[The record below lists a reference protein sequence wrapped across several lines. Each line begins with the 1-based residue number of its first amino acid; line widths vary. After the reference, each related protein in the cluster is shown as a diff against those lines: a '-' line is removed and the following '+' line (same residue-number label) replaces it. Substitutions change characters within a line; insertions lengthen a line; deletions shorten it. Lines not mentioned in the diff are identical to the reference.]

1 MIVAVPA
8 SARRRQ
14 ARKVRPGGRVP
25 CGGRA
30 AHRAIVA
37 MCDTADS
44 LTWRVL
50 ERLFMRWATFIWSA
64 QRMVAQRSA
73 RVLRRLRQV
82 VLICGTVARQFVGR
96 SRTTA
101 TAAVEEI
108 VGARVR
114 HKVRRA

>member
-44 LTWRVL
+44 LTWVSL
-50 ERLFMRWATFIWSA
+50 SAFSVRWTTFIWSHSA
-64 QRMVAQRSA
+64 WSPSAVHVSSAVCGKRSSSA
-73 RVLRRLRQV
+73 EPWRGNQL
-82 VLICGTVARQFVGR
+82 
-96 SRTTA
+96 
-101 TAAVEEI
+101 AAVVDRNVEFMR
-108 VGARVR
+108 ANC
-114 HKVRRA
+114 RRS